1 MKSVFFY
8 AYLDITNPLVAWEVA
23 IGRIKSSIEIKEKGF
38 SISLWQYRYLLGYV
52 QKGKNI
58 KFINELKLENIRK
71 TLFPHQVSR
80 LQGVFLF
87 ESESDALRA
96 AHLWGWDEGYISKV
110 YFDLDNISIVDS
122 GWITNYLNSSGD
134 NEWMSNY
141 WEGLPYNDEPL
152 YELIVDGIGFVLNKE
167 LREKAYMNIL
177 NTWPT
182 STTLLASACCAF
194 AEMSMNNVAILRPS
208 LLTEGN
214 KVKGQFAID
223 MSDFNERELDI
234 VDAVRKSETKNKLPT
249 IIMPDDKT
257 VIFTL
262 PDLRPWFFEIEL
274 EEFSDLFKFN

>member
-1 MKSVFFY
+1 MKSGFFY

-23 IGRIKSSIEIKEKGF
+23 IGRIKSSLESKEKGF
-38 SISLWQYRYLLGYV
+38 SISLWQYKYLLGYAK
-52 QKGKNI
+52 KGKNI

-96 AHLWGWDEGYISKV
+96 AHLWGWDVEYISKV
-110 YFDLDNISIVDS
+110 YFDSNNISKVDS
-122 GWITNYLNSSGD
+122 DWITNYLNSSGD

-141 WEGLPYNDEPL
+141 WGGLPYNDEPL
-152 YELIVDGIGFVLNKE
+152 YELIVDGIGFVLNEE

-182 STTLLASACCAF
+182 STALLTSACCAF
-194 AEMSMNNVAILRPS
+194 AEMSMNNVAISRPS
-208 LLTEGN
+208 LLIQGN

-234 VDAVRKSETKNKLPT
+234 VDAVRKSGAKNKLPP
-249 IIMPDDKT
+249 IIMPDDKS
-257 VIFTL
+257 VIFTV

-274 EEFSDLFKFN
+274 EEFSDLFKF